1 MSDNQDPIN
10 SSDRCSS
17 SKLYVALFS
26 PDQNLTSVI
35 VNLLSQECYRLN
47 LINQADQLLKLIEE
61 HIEQI
66 DCFVFVN
73 DNAHKAL
80 LEQLRKTGILLPTTI
95 IDAESSN
102 PVGGE
107 DLTTEPN
114 LNPQNA
120 EVTLHLENI
129 EQLDSYIK
137 RSIKKFLNLAP
148 SCSLT
153 DREQQINFNFQNNSQ
168 EFLVLQQ
175 RRLAQKLK
183 ERLGYLG
190 VYYKRDQ
197 QDFYRNA
204 TESEQKEILQE
215 LKTEYRYII
224 LCYFDEDPQI
234 NQLID
239 KFVNQAFF
247 LDISVPQILEI
258 HMELMDEFAQQL
270 KLEGRSEEI
279 LLDYRL
285 ALIDIIAHL
294 CEMYR
299 RSIPRKDVPLD
310 LLFKID

>member
-47 LINQADQLLKLIEE
+47 LINQADQLLKLVEE

-102 PVGGE
+102 PVEEE

-148 SCSLT
+148 SCSLAA
-153 DREQQINFNFQNNSQ
+153 REQQINFKFQNNSQ

-224 LCYFDEDPQI
+224 LCYFDEDPQT

-310 LLFKID
+310 LLFNID

>member
-73 DNAHKAL
+73 DNTHKAL

-137 RSIKKFLNLAP
+137 RSI
-148 SCSLT
+148 
-153 DREQQINFNFQNNSQ
+153 
-168 EFLVLQQ
+168 
-175 RRLAQKLK
+175 
-183 ERLGYLG
+183 
-190 VYYKRDQ
+190 
-197 QDFYRNA
+197 
-204 TESEQKEILQE
+204 
-215 LKTEYRYII
+215 
-224 LCYFDEDPQI
+224 
-234 NQLID
+234 
-239 KFVNQAFF
+239 
-247 LDISVPQILEI
+247 
-258 HMELMDEFAQQL
+258 
-270 KLEGRSEEI
+270 
-279 LLDYRL
+279 
-285 ALIDIIAHL
+285 
-294 CEMYR
+294 
-299 RSIPRKDVPLD
+299 
-310 LLFKID
+310 

>member
-10 SSDRCSS
+10 STDRCSS

-47 LINQADQLLKLIEE
+47 LINQADQLLKLVEENIEL
-61 HIEQI
+61 I

-73 DNAHKAL
+73 SNTHQAL

-95 IDAESSN
+95 INSEYFNLAEE
-102 PVGGE
+102 E
-107 DLTTEPN
+107 DSTTEPN

-120 EVTLHLENI
+120 EVCLSLDKI
-129 EQLDSYIK
+129 EELDSCIK

-148 SCSLT
+148 SCSLA
-153 DREQQINFNFQNNSQ
+153 DREQQINLKLQNNSQ

-190 VYYKRDQ
+190 VYYKREP

-204 TESEQKEILQE
+204 PEAEQKQILQE
-215 LKTEYRYII
+215 LKIEYRQII
-224 LCYFDEDPQI
+224 LSYFDEDPQI
-234 NQLID
+234 NQQID

-247 LDISVPQILEI
+247 LDISVPKILEI

-310 LLFKID
+310 LLLKID

>member
-1 MSDNQDPIN
+1 MSDNPEPKN
-10 SSDRCSS
+10 SRDRCSS

-26 PDQNLTSVI
+26 PDQNLTPVI

-47 LINQADQLLKLIEE
+47 LITQVNQLLKLVEDN
-61 HIEQI
+61 IEQI

-73 DNAHKAL
+73 SNVHKAL
-80 LEQLRKTGILLPTTI
+80 LEQLRQTGILLPTTI
-95 IDAESSN
+95 INSESSN
-102 PVGGE
+102 LVDEE
-107 DLTTEPN
+107 DLNTESN

-120 EVTLHLENI
+120 EVILNIDNI
-129 EQLDSYIK
+129 EQLDSCIK
-137 RSIKKFLNLAP
+137 RSIKKFLNLSP

-153 DREQQINFNFQNNSQ
+153 DREQQLNLKLQNNSQ

-175 RRLAQKLK
+175 RRLAQKLN

-190 VYYKRDQ
+190 VYYKRDPE
-197 QDFYRNA
+197 DFYRNA
-204 TESEQKEILQE
+204 TEPEQKQIIQE
-215 LKTEYRYII
+215 LKVEYRQII
-224 LCYFDEDPQI
+224 LSYFDEDPHL

-247 LDISVPQILEI
+247 LDISVPKILEI

-299 RSIPRKDVPLD
+299 RSIPRKDVSLD
-310 LLFKID
+310 LLLKTD

>member
-47 LINQADQLLKLIEE
+47 LINQADQLLKLVEE

-102 PVGGE
+102 PVEEE
-107 DLTTEPN
+107 DLITEPN

-224 LCYFDEDPQI
+224 LCYFDEDPQT

-310 LLFKID
+310 LLFNID

>member
-95 IDAESSN
+95 IDAVSSN

-153 DREQQINFNFQNNSQ
+153 DREQQINLKFQNNSQ

-224 LCYFDEDPQI
+224 LCYFDEDPQT

-310 LLFKID
+310 LLFNID

>member
-153 DREQQINFNFQNNSQ
+153 AREQQINFNFQNNSQ

>member
-153 DREQQINFNFQNNSQ
+153 AREQQINFNFQNNSQ

-224 LCYFDEDPQI
+224 LCYFDEDPQT

>member
-153 DREQQINFNFQNNSQ
+153 DREQQINLKFQNNSQ

-190 VYYKRDQ
+190 VYYKRER
-197 QDFYRNA
+197 QDFYCNA

-224 LCYFDEDPQI
+224 LCYFDEDPQT

-310 LLFKID
+310 LLFNID

>member
-1 MSDNQDPIN
+1 MSDNQDPIK
-10 SSDRCSS
+10 SRDRCSS

-47 LINQADQLLKLIEE
+47 LINQADQLLKLVAEN
-61 HIEQI
+61 IEQI

-73 DNAHKAL
+73 DNMHKVL

-95 IDAESSN
+95 IDACSSN
-102 PVGGE
+102 LVEEE

-129 EQLDSYIK
+129 EQLDSCIK

-153 DREQQINFNFQNNSQ
+153 DREQQINFKLQNNSQ

-190 VYYKRDQ
+190 VYYKREP

-204 TESEQKEILQE
+204 AESEQKQILQE
-215 LKTEYRYII
+215 LKTEYRQII
-224 LCYFDEDPQI
+224 LSYFDEDPQI

-247 LDISVPQILEI
+247 LDISVPKILEI

-310 LLFKID
+310 LLLKLE

>member
-1 MSDNQDPIN
+1 MSDNPDPIN
-10 SSDRCSS
+10 YNDRCFS

-26 PDQNLTSVI
+26 PDQDLTSVI

-47 LINQADQLLKLIEE
+47 LINQADQLLKFVEE
-61 HIEQI
+61 HKEEI
-66 DCFVFVN
+66 DCFVFVKN
-73 DNAHKAL
+73 CDRDKL
-80 LEQLRKTGILLPTTI
+80 LAQLRDTGILLPTTI
-95 IDAESSN
+95 INSKSSRAISEPES
-102 PVGGE
+102 PTK
-107 DLTTEPN
+107 LN
-114 LNPQNA
+114 LNSQNA
-120 EVTLHLENI
+120 EVILESENI
-129 EQLDSYIK
+129 DQLDSYIK

-148 SCSLT
+148 SCSLV
-153 DREQQINFNFQNNSQ
+153 DREKQINLKSQTSNQ

-197 QDFYRNA
+197 EAFYRNA
-204 TESEQKEILQE
+204 TESEQKQIIKE
-215 LKTEYRYII
+215 LKTEYRQII
-224 LCYFDEDPQI
+224 ISYFDENPQI
-234 NQLID
+234 NQVID
-239 KFVNQAFF
+239 EFVNQAFF

-310 LLFKID
+310 LLFQID

>member
-47 LINQADQLLKLIEE
+47 LINQADQLLKLVEE

-102 PVGGE
+102 PVEEE
-107 DLTTEPN
+107 DLITEPN

-153 DREQQINFNFQNNSQ
+153 AREQQINFNFQNNSQ

-224 LCYFDEDPQI
+224 LCYFDEDPQT

-310 LLFKID
+310 LLFNID

>member
-17 SKLYVALFS
+17 SRLYVALFS

-47 LINQADQLLKLIEE
+47 LINQADQLLKLVEE

-102 PVGGE
+102 PVEEE

-153 DREQQINFNFQNNSQ
+153 DREQQINLKFQNNSQ

-190 VYYKRDQ
+190 VYYKREQ

-204 TESEQKEILQE
+204 TESEQKQILQE
-215 LKTEYRYII
+215 LKTEYRQLI